1 MNTPSSFPW
10 QRRLRG
16 AVLVASLALI
26 ALSSS
31 AAVATKK
38 SYSIPAGAATDAL
51 AAFTAQSGE
60 QIVYPAEAVRAVRTN
75 AVRGELTARAAL
87 EQLIAG
93 TDLVVVQDA
102 TSGALGL
109 RRASDPSPA
118 TLAAKNL
125 EPAVKLQEY
134 RVLGTRIRQT
144 ETEGPSPVSTYDANY
159 IKSTGSFTLADFL
172 NQIPQTYSGIASGRG
187 STPNELNPEF
197 GQRTESTI
205 PSFNF
210 IVGTSAAPPGQTGV
224 SGVSLR
230 GLGSGSTLVLVDGR
244 RAAQNGLGN
253 RSTDTRQGFVD
264 LNTIPLGMIERVE
277 VLTDGA
283 SAIYGADAVAGVI
296 NIVLK
301 KEYSGTEI
309 SGSFKTAEH
318 GGGRERS
325 LSVMHGFAYGKLSGT
340 VSVEYYDRQNLKAS
354 QRAFTKNQNHTAIP
368 TSVLN
373 GAVIYGTDYRLAW
386 GYPGVFQAVGGTVP
400 GTFNALPGVRV
411 VLVPEGLTST
421 PSVSQFIPTYAIIPP
436 AIAVNASGQR
446 RLNTAE
452 FLDLVPESERTGVN
466 ATFNYKFSPRL
477 EAYATMR
484 TSDVKSF
491 SNAQIA
497 GHSITGSFGTAAV
510 LLAANNPF
518 NQNIQVGMMLPE
530 WGSATQRVRTLA
542 DAVNAGV
549 RGAAFTTWQWD
560 LGAMWQLMKNRQY
573 TRSYNGVGFTNL
585 LNAADP
591 SKRFNP
597 FIDYRAP
604 GAPSQAALLE
614 TLSVYP
620 FLGAETTV
628 TGLDFSAD
636 GDVANI
642 WGGAVKMA
650 FGGSVTRSE
659 LESVAVNYSSTAVPV
674 ATRNV
679 VEASQ
684 RTTAAFAEVSLP
696 IVGKPNARTLVRR
709 LDVQI
714 AGRYEEVGAFSKAV
728 PKFGVSWAPLASVLL
743 RGSWSEGFRAPNTSE
758 YTTANSSSTGTVTDP
773 RRTPASTTGVVIT
786 NGSNSNAPAERS
798 ENTFVGLVIEPP
810 SLKGLSFQV
819 NYYETVQT
827 DLLQL
832 LSAQAIVNNE
842 ALFADRITRAAP
854 DATDTAAGQPGRI
867 TAVDRTFVNF
877 GEVVNRSVDF
887 VVDYSLPWEQFGH
900 WRVNVAATRTLE
912 ASRALA
918 PGQPPVVL
926 DDDTASPPQW
936 KYNASLF
943 WRKGRWNASAYFWYL
958 DGFASNSAGSPLV
971 ANSGGEVFFPT
982 PSVTKLDLRATYEF
996 SDGVWRGYGR
1006 GLRVGFGVNN
1016 VFDKEP
1022 PFSDTVYGF
1031 NAGLHSQLLLGRSYE
1046 LSFVLPF

>member
-10 QRRLRG
+10 LRRLRG
-16 AVLVASLALI
+16 VAFVTSLALT
-26 ALSSS
+26 ALSAS
-31 AAVATKK
+31 ATEAAKK
-38 SYSIPAGAATDAL
+38 AYSIPASAATDAL
-51 AAFTAQSGE
+51 AAFTEQSGE
-60 QIVYPAEAVRAVRTN
+60 PIVYPADVVRGVRTN
-75 AVRGELTARAAL
+75 AVHGDLTARAAL

-93 TDLVVVQDA
+93 TDLVVVQDPG
-102 TSGALGL
+102 TGALGL
-109 RRASDPSPA
+109 RRSSDKPA
-118 TLAAKNL
+118 VTIAAKDL

-134 RVLGTRIRQT
+134 RVLGSRIRQT
-144 ETEGPSPVSTYDANY
+144 ETEGPSPVSTYDADY

-172 NQIPQTYSGIASGRG
+172 NQIPQTYAGIASGRG

-197 GQRTESTI
+197 GQRSESTT

-210 IVGTSAAPPGQTGV
+210 ALGSSAAPPGQTGV

-301 KEYSGTEI
+301 KNYAGTEI
-309 SGSFKTAEH
+309 NGSFKTAEH

-325 LSVMHGFAYGKLSGT
+325 LSVLHGFAYGKLSGT

-354 QRAFTKNQNHTAIP
+354 ERVFSKNQDHTGIP

-373 GAVIYGTDYRLAW
+373 GSVIYGTDYRLNW
-386 GYPGVFQAVGGTVP
+386 GYPGVLQAVGGTVS

-421 PSVSQFIPTYAIIPP
+421 ASVSQFTPTFAIIPP
-436 AIAVNASGQR
+436 ASVVNGAGQR
-446 RLNTAE
+446 RFNTAAY
-452 FLDLVPESERTGVN
+452 LDLIPESERTGVSAN
-466 ATFNYKFSPRL
+466 LNYKFTPRL
-477 EAYATMR
+477 EAYANLR
-484 TSDVKSF
+484 TSEVKSF
-491 SNAQIA
+491 TNAQVS
-497 GHSITGSFGTAAV
+497 GHTITGGFGTAAV

-518 NQNIQVGMMLPE
+518 NQNVQVGMILPE
-530 WGSATQRVRTLA
+530 WGSANQRVRTLS
-542 DAVNAGV
+542 DAVTAGL
-549 RGAAFTTWQWD
+549 RGTAFETWQWD
-560 LGAMWQLMKNRQY
+560 LGTMWQHMKNRQT
-573 TRSYNGVGFTNL
+573 TREFNGAGFANL
-585 LNAADP
+585 LNHPDP
-591 SKRFNP
+591 TQRFNP

-614 TLSVYP
+614 TLSNYP
-620 FLGAETTV
+620 FLGSETTV
-628 TGLDFSAD
+628 TGADFSAD
-636 GDVANI
+636 GNVADI
-642 WGGAVKMA
+642 WGGPIKMA

-659 LESVAVNYSSTAVPV
+659 LESVAVNYSMTATPV

-684 RTTAAFAEVSLP
+684 RTTAAFAEASLP
-696 IVGKPNARTLVRR
+696 IVGKANARTLVRR

-714 AGRYEEVGAFSKAV
+714 AARYEEVGAFSRTV
-728 PKFGVSWAPLASVLL
+728 PKFGVSWAPISSVLL
-743 RGSWSEGFRAPNTSE
+743 RGSWSEGFRAPSTSE
-758 YTTANSSSTGTVTDP
+758 YTTANSSTTATLSDP
-773 RRTPASTTGVVIT
+773 RRTPASTTGVVVT
-786 NGSNSNAPAERS
+786 NGSNPNAPAERS
-798 ENTFVGLVIEPP
+798 ENTFAGLVIEPP
-810 SLKGLSFQV
+810 SLKGLSLQV
-819 NYYETVQT
+819 NYYETTQT

-832 LSAQAIVNNE
+832 LTPQTIVNNE

-854 DATDTAAGQPGRI
+854 DAADTAAGQPGRI
-867 TAVDRTFVNF
+867 TAVDRTFINF
-877 GEVVNRSVDF
+877 GEAVNRSVDF
-887 VVDYSLPWEQFGH
+887 VVDYQLPWEQWGH
-900 WRVNVAATRTLE
+900 WRMNIAASRTLE

-926 DDDTASPPQW
+926 DDDTSSPPKW

-958 DGFASNSAGSPLV
+958 DGFGSNNAGNPLV
-971 ANSGGEVFFPT
+971 GNSGGEVFFPT

-996 SDGVWRGYGR
+996 TDGIWRGYGK
-1006 GLRVGFGVNN
+1006 GLRVGLGVNN

-1031 NAGLHSQLLLGRSYE
+1031 NAGLHSQLLLGRAYE